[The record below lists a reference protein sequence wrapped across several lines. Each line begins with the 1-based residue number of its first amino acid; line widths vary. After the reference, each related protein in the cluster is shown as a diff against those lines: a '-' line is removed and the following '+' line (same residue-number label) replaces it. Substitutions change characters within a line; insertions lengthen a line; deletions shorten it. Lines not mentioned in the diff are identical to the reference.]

1 MNIQNTLADI
11 SETMSDGYKFI
22 KVLQLCNQ
30 MEDLAEDGDESAAEI
45 LQIVVRFNNLINYAN
60 ANKI

>member
-1 MNIQNTLADI
+1 MNIKSTLADI

-30 MEDLAEDGDESAAEI
+30 MEDLAEDGDEAAAEI